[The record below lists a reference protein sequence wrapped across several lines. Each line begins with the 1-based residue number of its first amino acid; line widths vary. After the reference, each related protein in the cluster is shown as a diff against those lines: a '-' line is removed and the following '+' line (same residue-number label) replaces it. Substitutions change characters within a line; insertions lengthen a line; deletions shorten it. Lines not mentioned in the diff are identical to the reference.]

1 MCVNPLYTSPLK
13 GKLRVQIAERK
24 KNKEEDIKRYRE
36 EARKEFDRLVEEEL
50 LAMKD
55 RLDK

>member
-1 MCVNPLYTSPLK
+1 
-13 GKLRVQIAERK
+13 VQIAERK
-24 KNKEEDIKRYRE
+24 KDKEEDIKRYRE
-36 EARKEFDRLVEEEL
+36 EATKEFDRLEEEL